1 VFNFR
6 LSCSLAHRVKDASGK
21 SCILESAGDRSPG
34 KNHEEELKMNTMR
47 RRLMGLALS
56 ATALA
61 SIGFAHTAYA
71 DSREQLTADGERAL
85 HKLEMEEPK
94 ASSLARRA
102 KAVLVFP
109 SVLKAGFVF
118 GGETGNGV
126 LLVNGHADGYYNL
139 TGGSWG
145 LQLGGQDFS
154 YALFFMTDSA
164 LDYLRKSEGF
174 SAGTG
179 PSIVVVNKGAG
190 AEADTTNLRKDVYA
204 FPFNQ
209 KGLMADLTLQGT
221 KISHIH
227 PK

>member
-1 VFNFR
+1 
-6 LSCSLAHRVKDASGK
+6 
-21 SCILESAGDRSPG
+21 
-34 KNHEEELKMNTMR
+34 MTTMR
-47 RRLMGLALS
+47 RGFLGMALS
-56 ATALA
+56 LAAVVTVGTAGVA
-61 SIGFAHTAYA
+61 RA
-71 DSREQLTADGERAL
+71 DHREELSADGMRAL
-85 HKLEMEEPK
+85 HKLE
-94 ASSLARRA
+94 ATDHRARHLAHEAR
-102 KAVLVFP
+102 AVLVFP
-109 SVLKAGFVF
+109 SVLKAGFIF

-126 LLVNGHADGYYNL
+126 LFVNGRPEGYYNL

-164 LDYLRKSEGF
+164 LEYLRKSDGF

-190 AEADTTNLRKDVYA
+190 TEGDITTATQDVYA
-204 FPFNQ
+204 FPFSE

-221 KISHIH
+221 KITRIH